1 MKLII
6 EKTGPDG
13 KSILIE
19 KVATGRPDG
28 CVSMTEEVFEEA
40 ISEQQLDIE
49 VMKEGKAKI
58 EALLHFADY
67 CVEYGEYSKGY
78 FNYSSALEKT
88 ISEGK
93 IIKNTRILQKELIR
107 ELYVVI
113 LVKTN
118 IYQKS
123 LLVYWK
129 NIESYFNLT
138 MSLNLSSQLSRS
150 KC

>member
-6 EKTGPDG
+6 EKTAPDG

-28 CVSMTEEVFEEA
+28 CVSMAEEVFEDA
-40 ISEQQLDIE
+40 ICEQQLDIE

-93 IIKNTRILQKELIR
+93 IIKKYKNLAERAYQGIIR
-107 ELYVVI
+107 CNSCEDEYLSE
-113 LVKTN
+113 
-118 IYQKS
+118 KS
-123 LLVYWK
+123 SGTLEEYRKLFQPDNKSAYEQSIK
-129 NIESYFNLT
+129 
-138 MSLNLSSQLSRS
+138 
-150 KC
+150 

>member
-58 EALLHFADY
+58 EALLLFADY

-93 IIKNTRILQKELIR
+93 IIKKYKNLAERAYQGIIRCNSCEDEYISEKSSGILEEYRKLFQPD
-107 ELYVVI
+107 
-113 LVKTN
+113 N
-118 IYQKS
+118 
-123 LLVYWK
+123 
-129 NIESYFNLT
+129 ESE
-138 MSLNLSSQLSRS
+138 SEQSI
-150 KC
+150 K